1 MIFGPT
7 EYIPPIE
14 VTVKSRRFVVSCS
27 HFSFVLIGKY
37 LKHYETDSSDLTIAL
52 YWVNYILL
60 VYNKLFLF
68 YNIP

>member
-52 YWVNYILL
+52 YWVNY
-60 VYNKLFLF
+60 
-68 YNIP
+68 